1 MSDPDTVLICNDGD
15 FFDHIVP
22 EHFKSIVNAVKKRI
36 PDGIV
41 QVFAKVT
48 DVAGKGFHSFS
59 CVISFLD
66 NDDKLYFS
74 LYENRPF
81 LYYVKAN
88 AKNMDNLKRLA
99 NLGPKDVECVNK
111 LNDIM
116 LSFND
121 NPLVQ
126 EFYTSYE
133 SFNQNFFTGNEGDFK
148 FAESANV
155 VSNARKIRF
164 KPLVRHNENVIPFS
178 LGANYNCHSCI
189 SKNGEIYQFYIMGI
203 GSHYFCIDT
212 FNMELKVLSALQE
225 INEKYLEDISGF
237 TSFKPSMIDDILFQS
252 FSVHVKNIPDISL
265 AGIKSSD
272 YASIRDLM
280 ILVSMLT
287 I

>member
-1 MSDPDTVLICNDGD
+1 MSDPNTVLICNDGD

-22 EHFKSIVNAVKKRI
+22 EHFKSIVSAVKKRI

-41 QVFAKVT
+41 KIFAKVA
-48 DVAGKGFHSFS
+48 DKGFYSFS
-59 CVISFLD
+59 CVIFFLD

-74 LYENRPF
+74 IYENRPF

-99 NLGPKDVECVNK
+99 NIGPKDVECVNK
-111 LNDIM
+111 LNEII

-133 SFNQNFFTGNEGDFK
+133 PFNQIFFTGNEGDFK
-148 FAESANV
+148 FAEPANA
-155 VSNARKIRF
+155 VSNARNIRF
-164 KPLVRHNENVIPFS
+164 KSLVRHNEHVIPFS

-189 SKNGEIYQFYIMGI
+189 SKNGEIYQFYIMSI
-203 GSHYFCIDT
+203 GNHYFCIDT
-212 FNMELKVLSALQE
+212 LNMELKVISSIKE
-225 INEKYLEDISGF
+225 INEAYLEDISGF
-237 TSFKPSMIDDILFQS
+237 KSFKPRMIDDILFQS
-252 FSVHVKNIPDISL
+252 FSIHAKNIPDISFD
-265 AGIKSSD
+265 GVKSSD
-272 YASIRDLM
+272 YSSIRDLM
-280 ILVSMLT
+280 NLVSMLT